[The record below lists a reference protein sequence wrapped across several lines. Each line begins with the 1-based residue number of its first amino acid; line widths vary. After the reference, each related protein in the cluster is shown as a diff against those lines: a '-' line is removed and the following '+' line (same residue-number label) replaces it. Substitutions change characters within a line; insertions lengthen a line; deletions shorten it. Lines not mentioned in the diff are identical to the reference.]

1 MQSRVQFLSDSL
13 STGSPLGRVHTGL
26 LYQRYRFHRAHRNT
40 KPAPDTMEAKV
51 KETDDTG
58 ARRVSAAENVLREDL
73 NIFETI
79 EDIVKLVDSQL
90 REDDEYAVMGP
101 DPAGRVRALLRKLDS
116 VRTIRERGSK
126 VSSPS
131 ESLFHKFVEQVDR
144 IFKNLPKPLKWRS
157 FYTHDLK
164 LLVET
169 EQEVWQVATEEELNK
184 SQTSALEKLDRMYP
198 GKPSRSSSRRKC
210 FS

>member
-1 MQSRVQFLSDSL
+1 MSGKSAPCHPERVYSGNLIDALRRPSTQSRVQFLSDSV
-13 STGSPLGRVHTGL
+13 STGSPLGG
-26 LYQRYRFHRAHRNT
+26 
-40 KPAPDTMEAKV
+40 
-51 KETDDTG
+51 
-58 ARRVSAAENVLREDL
+58 RVSAAEDVQREDL
-73 NIFETI
+73 NIFKTI

-90 REDDEYAVMGP
+90 RGDDEYAVMGP

-116 VRTIRERGSK
+116 VRTSRERVSK